1 MELQD
6 RSGVGLNTLQNVAAD
21 MIQDANAQSKLQGV
35 YTTFRANVPQLFA
48 DVDRTQA
55 KTLNVPL
62 SNVFNTLQAFL
73 GSVYVNDFNKF
84 GRTYQVKVQADG
96 AFRSDVEDIRRLE
109 VRDTAGRMIPLGTLV
124 SVKET
129 VGPQLIRRYN
139 MYPSATIN
147 GRAAPGHSSGEAL
160 AVMESLA
167 AAKLPA
173 SMGFEWTGM
182 SYQERTTANQGL
194 FIFALAVVFV
204 YLVLC
209 AQYESWSSPLAIIL
223 SVPLAL
229 LGTVSAVMMRGME
242 VNVYTQIGIVLLIA
256 LSSKTSILIVEFAK
270 AQRDAGERIDDAALE
285 AARLRFRPI
294 LMTALTFVLGVA
306 PLVIATGAGAA
317 SRQAL
322 GTAVFGGMLSA
333 TMLLVIFVPVFYVV
347 IQRSSEKLRAKYL
360 DKNQE

>member
-1 MELQD
+1 
-6 RSGVGLNTLQNVAAD
+6 
-21 MIQDANAQSKLQGV
+21 
-35 YTTFRANVPQLFA
+35 
-48 DVDRTQA
+48 
-55 KTLNVPL
+55 
-62 SNVFNTLQAFL
+62 
-73 GSVYVNDFNKF
+73 
-84 GRTYQVKVQADG
+84 
-96 AFRSDVEDIRRLE
+96 
-109 VRDTAGRMIPLGTLV
+109 
-124 SVKET
+124 
-129 VGPQLIRRYN
+129 
-139 MYPSATIN
+139 
-147 GRAAPGHSSGEAL
+147 
-160 AVMESLA
+160 
-167 AAKLPA
+167 
-173 SMGFEWTGM
+173 MGFEWTGM